1 MKNARPMTSPN
12 TKCPQCGARPRTLAK
27 YCEFCGTQLPLAPLA
42 DSPAV
47 ESHEQRFERL
57 EREPA
62 FATLMQKRPS
72 AAGPVANSAF
82 AALFMAGFIV
92 VAGMMTFAFA
102 PAGPLMLVPLLILLV
117 GVVLFLRTLGK
128 GAQLATSEMSA
139 RPALIAGERTRVDGG
154 GDGPG
159 HTRYF
164 VTLETRDGK
173 RTEFNATGSLV
184 GRVKEGDIGVAYVKA
199 DHLVDFERV
208 RV

>member
-1 MKNARPMTSPN
+1 MSSPI
-12 TKCPQCGARPRTLAK
+12 TKCPQCGARPRSSAK
-27 YCEFCGTQLPLAPLA
+27 YCEFCGTQQPLAPLA

-57 EREPA
+57 ERDIA
-62 FATLMQKRPS
+62 FTTSMQKRPS

-92 VAGMMTFAFA
+92 LAGMMTFAFA
-102 PAGPLMLVPLLILLV
+102 PAGPLMLLPLFILLV

-128 GAQLATSEMSA
+128 GAQLATSELIA
-139 RPALIAGERTRVDGG
+139 QPAIIAGERTRVDGG
-154 GDGPG
+154 SDGPG

-164 VTLETRDGK
+164 VTLEARDGK

-184 GRVKEGDIGVAYVKA
+184 GRVKEGDIGVAYIKA
-199 DHLVDFERV
+199 DYLLDFERV